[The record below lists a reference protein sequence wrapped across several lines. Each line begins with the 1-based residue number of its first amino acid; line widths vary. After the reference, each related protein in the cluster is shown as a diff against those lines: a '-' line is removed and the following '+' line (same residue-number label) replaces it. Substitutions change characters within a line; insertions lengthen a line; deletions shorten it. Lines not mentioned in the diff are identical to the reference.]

1 MHMNDDARVQCSG
14 RVHTSLDSVPE
25 LSIEL
30 EMGYELST
38 LVLNFLL

>member
-1 MHMNDDARVQCSG
+1 MNDDARVQCS
-14 RVHTSLDSVPE
+14 VSVPTTLDTVPE

-38 LVLNFLL
+38 LVLNF